1 MRDPL
6 PAAVTQEEQELL
18 GPALFPGAE
27 YQRALLRSS
36 YRQELQL
43 GELLAELRQKNAPAA
58 PGAPAK
64 PVKPG
69 KPPTP

>member
-6 PAAVTQEEQELL
+6 PAAVTQEEQDLL

-43 GELLAELRQKNAPAA
+43 DEILTELRRANAPGL
-58 PGAPAK
+58 PEVPAK
-64 PVKPG
+64 PAKG